1 MKEAK
6 LAMQLVEPVLLVTDE
21 TCVSWCIDVQNTDI
35 PSLKWRVLMEESTS
49 TSEHKQCM
57 ICVYKHFNTSQRL
70 EDNASDLLIVLLP
83 GSFDNRDA

>member
-6 LAMQLVEPVLLVTDE
+6 LAMKLVEPVLLVTDE
-21 TCVSWCIDVQNTDI
+21 TCVSWCTDVQNIDI

-57 ICVYKHFNTSQRL
+57 ICVYKPFNSTQRL
-70 EDNASDLLIVLLP
+70 GDNAIVLLP